1 MIRPVAFMIAFV
13 GNLCRMTMP
22 ILQVSIPAF
31 IPTVKSGFAHI
42 PTVGSLYA
50 QIPTVHTLS
59 AQFLPVLSYTF
70 SRLLILGVQ
79 LSVRP
84 DPQGILEIQGTNA
97 VCFLHTTT
105 GGLFYCLIK
114 GNSPMTGSCSHV
126 YQSTTVHDLQTIS
139 VDSMS
144 VLILSISVKTFSCIS
159 KCWRL
164 LFPCVSRMRP
174 HTNV

>member
-84 DPQGILEIQGTNA
+84 RPARNSGDTRHECSLLLTYYNRWP
-97 VCFLHTTT
+97 FL
-105 GGLFYCLIK
+105 
-114 GNSPMTGSCSHV
+114 
-126 YQSTTVHDLQTIS
+126 
-139 VDSMS
+139 
-144 VLILSISVKTFSCIS
+144 LSD
-159 KCWRL
+159 
-164 LFPCVSRMRP
+164 
-174 HTNV
+174 